1 MENKIRVINEKKPY
15 SVPIEMRPLWRIC
28 LIVVCILCVSQDK
41 KYLSI
46 KKVNILVWILIRKK
60 MWSEYEDYLLGR
72 LPKAPLISVDTATYK
87 AIEISIA
94 KGILILEQDRL
105 YVASAGESLFKT
117 IMENEIMAEEIGF
130 LNSVGSK
137 LSESKIKDMTGRN

>member
-28 LIVVCILCVSQDK
+28 LIVVCVLCVSQDK
-41 KYLSI
+41 KYLNL

-72 LPKAPLISVDTATYK
+72 SSKVPLISVDTATYK

-94 KGILILEQDRL
+94 KGILNLERDRL
-105 YVASAGESLFKT
+105 YVASAGDNLFKT
-117 IMENEIMAEEIGF
+117 IMENEIMAEEISF

-137 LSESKIKDMTGRN
+137 LSESKIKEMTGRN